1 MEPRLRDVIGAGLLT
16 LVLVGL
22 VVLIVALAAPELA

>member
-16 LVLVGL
+16 LILVGL
-22 VVLIVALAAPELA
+22 VVLMVVMAAPTLA